1 MANKDVYKRA
11 NLNKSREQEK
21 APYPCHRSDAPA
33 MCWMHTC
40 TGGTQPVAI
49 ARCHIETERRQNS
62 LIMCNIY

>member
-1 MANKDVYKRA
+1 MYIKEQIGTNQGYKKKI
-11 NLNKSREQEK
+11 LD
-21 APYPCHRSDAPA
+21 PCHRSDAPA

-49 ARCHIETERRQNS
+49 TRCHIETERRQNS